1 MLSKQKGLYPSS
13 FFRVNPNNIRQEI
26 DKEFRDQLVA
36 SISKYGI
43 LVPFMSTK
51 DGMVIAGN
59 QRFECALKA
68 GYLEFVEGKD
78 FIFKKADSKEI
89 DVINALEN
97 IMRKNL
103 NFFEESD
110 GLIRIMKEYHSFFN
124 ADEAYSQLNNYL
136 AKNLSRENMKRMTA
150 VIQTIE
156 SLGMTNSRAL
166 FLLSLDKIES
176 KTRKYLIKRMQDRNE
191 EGGRKI
197 GLTKVYAISRIP
209 RKDQLVVA
217 RGAIDCNLSSA
228 IISRAYQQWL
238 VGERNANFRYI
249 GSKQQQTENMRLKA
263 SFAAREQAIKQIE
276 KKQAINA
283 SFGDH
288 SVANRLSP
296 AKFSAYLKMFN
307 IELDMNLNSLP
318 VILKDASHQDKVEA
332 LRTIKITLETISK
345 SLKKLEKI

>member
-110 GLIRIMKEYHSFFN
+110 GLIRIMKEYHR
-124 ADEAYSQLNNYL
+124 
-136 AKNLSRENMKRMTA
+136 SRKFT
-150 VIQTIE
+150 T
-156 SLGMTNSRAL
+156 
-166 FLLSLDKIES
+166 
-176 KTRKYLIKRMQDRNE
+176 
-191 EGGRKI
+191 
-197 GLTKVYAISRIP
+197 
-209 RKDQLVVA
+209 
-217 RGAIDCNLSSA
+217 
-228 IISRAYQQWL
+228 
-238 VGERNANFRYI
+238 FR
-249 GSKQQQTENMRLKA
+249 T
-263 SFAAREQAIKQIE
+263 FH
-276 KKQAINA
+276 INI
-283 SFGDH
+283 F
-288 SVANRLSP
+288 
-296 AKFSAYLKMFN
+296 
-307 IELDMNLNSLP
+307 
-318 VILKDASHQDKVEA
+318 
-332 LRTIKITLETISK
+332 
-345 SLKKLEKI
+345 